1 MNAASD
7 LANQVGIKTAC
18 ETLGIPRAT
27 FYRNRK
33 ETPCTPVQRPA
44 PPLSLSSEERASV
57 LEILNS
63 ERFQDKSPY
72 EVYPAILDEGEYH
85 CSISTMYRI
94 LGDQDQVKERR
105 KQVQRPSYIK
115 PELLATDPNQ
125 LWSWDITK
133 LKSVSK
139 WTYFYL
145 YVIIDVFSRYV
156 VGWLVAPREQKSL
169 AKKLIEESCIKQSIS
184 PGQLTVHADRGSSM
198 TSKEVAHL
206 LCDLGVVKSHSRPH
220 VSNDNPFSEAH
231 FKTLKYCPEFPGTF
245 GCIEDARAFCQDF
258 FTWYNTC
265 HYHMG
270 IGMMIPEL
278 IHYGEANAVFQNR
291 SDTLIAAFNQHPERF
306 KNKLPK
312 PPSLPEAVW
321 INAPQK
327 AVTEGVTERA
337 TD

>member
-1 MNAASD
+1 MNAVSN
-7 LANQVGIKTAC
+7 LANQVGVKPAC
-18 ETLGIPRAT
+18 EALNIARTT

-33 ETPCTPVQRPA
+33 KTPYTPVQRPA
-44 PPLSLSSEERASV
+44 PPLSLSAEERASV
-57 LEILNS
+57 LEVLNS

-72 EVYPAILDEGEYH
+72 EIYPAILDEGKYL
-85 CSISTMYRI
+85 CSISSMYRI

-105 KQVQRPSYIK
+105 KQVQRSSYTK
-115 PELLATDPNQ
+115 PELLATCSNQ

-169 AKKLIEESCIKQSIS
+169 AKKLIEESCIKQSIP

-220 VSNDNPFSEAH
+220 VSNDNPFSEAQ

-245 GCIEDARAFCQDF
+245 GSIEDARAFCQVF

-265 HYHMG
+265 HYHLG
-270 IGMMIPEL
+270 IGMMIPEHV
-278 IHYGEANAVFQNR
+278 HYGTADAVFQNR
-291 SDTLIAAFNQHPERF
+291 SDTLKTAFNQHPERF
-306 KNKLPK
+306 KNKLPQ

-321 INAPQK
+321 INNPQK
-327 AVTEGVTERA
+327 TVIQTAPIGA
-337 TD
+337 